1 MVSLIDDILLET
13 ESKVEHDNSV
23 EEVLTRIEV
32 DNLYIKLEKCKWKVR
47 EVGFLRVAI
56 GLDGIKMKKEK
67 CKGSVGLTSA

>member
-1 MVSLIDDILLET
+1 MVSFIDDILLET
-13 ESKVEHDNSV
+13 ESEVEHDNSV

-47 EVGFLRVAI
+47 KVGFLRVVI
-56 GLDGIKMKKEK
+56 ELDGIKIKKEK